1 MAMNVDLSDLEKA
14 VSESEK
20 NVAALLARANELT
33 TQKPL
38 EPIDP
43 IDPSANIDTSLGLP
57 AGGGGGIS
65 RPAPDVTGAPL
76 PSTAITMGDD
86 KSINLTT
93 VLLVLGGA
101 FLIYKFLK

>member
-57 AGGGGGIS
+57 AGGGGILS
-65 RPAPDVTGAPL
+65 PAPFILGDPM
-76 PSTAITMGDD
+76 PSTVLTMGDN